1 MYTTRVSKYQTRIPK
16 RAPWRTTLI
25 AFLALFL
32 AACGGGGGSVHSVPG
47 AVIPVPDGETPR
59 TGGGSVHS
67 VPGAVIP
74 VPDGETPRTDG
85 GSTVQLT
92 SEPTSGGD
100 TPSARDST
108 PDAITRTDSDVI
120 TTTESLDYGSIAD
133 WIGLQVSM
141 PVHSADKYKNKIH
154 AGTVTFNMI
163 SNAIPVYPDRE
174 YAYTGEDRFFKGAT
188 YSGVVAGLEVDRN
201 SVVTQHS
208 GTMSLVFSD
217 NATETPTFDATFSNN
232 LPLDPMTGGTL
243 RRTPTRV
250 PPVSNPEFITYNGV
264 QYEVAPSKPAWFL
277 DFATKVEDNTEYVQ
291 FLSGRFY
298 KEGDLAAGDIHKVV
312 IESENK
318 EDVNNVGFAGIFET
332 RKQE

>member
-47 AVIPVPDGETPR
+47 AVIPVPGAVIP
-59 TGGGSVHS
+59 

-74 VPDGETPRTDG
+74 VPDGETPRTAG

-100 TPSARDST
+100 TPSALDST

-120 TTTESLDYGSIAD
+120 TTTTSLDYGSIAD

-217 NATETPTFDATFSNN
+217 NATGTPTFDATFSNN

>member
-47 AVIPVPDGETPR
+47 AVIPVP
-59 TGGGSVHS
+59 
-67 VPGAVIP
+67 GAVIP
-74 VPDGETPRTDG
+74 VPDGETPRTAG

-92 SEPTSGGD
+92 SEPTSSGD
-100 TPSARDST
+100 TPSALDST
-108 PDAITRTDSDVI
+108 PDAITRTDPDVI
-120 TTTESLDYGSIAD
+120 TRTESLDYRSIAD

-154 AGTVTFNMI
+154 EGTVTFNII
-163 SNAIPVYPDRE
+163 SNAIPVYPDGE

-201 SVVTQHS
+201 SVVTQLS

-217 NATETPTFDATFSNN
+217 NATGTPTFDATFSNN

-250 PPVSNPEFITYNGV
+250 PGHDPNPEYITYNGV